1 MTSSTRPAHSYTA
14 QAEAVALV
22 ARREAL
28 KAIKMRDSETE
39 LTLARLE
46 AAVTTLRELA
56 HRERAGR

>member
-28 KAIKMRDSETE
+28 KAIKMRDSET
-39 LTLARLE
+39 
-46 AAVTTLRELA
+46 
-56 HRERAGR
+56 